1 MAIIISEV
9 AITSAGEIA
18 IELHNNGPDAVDLTG
33 WSLNLITGTSTTAPG
48 LGTATIPAGGFY
60 TVGHSAISG
69 LDLSPSD
76 AFFGAASVFLIGL
89 IDPTVHWVDKIGKVN
104 GPVFGTDISYQSLL
118 DRTPE
123 PSFLVDNS
131 GDFSVTSPFSTNT
144 LGAACFLAGTQI
156 ATPQG
161 PRPVE
166 TLAPGDHLLTADGRS
181 VPLLWLGQQS
191 LRPRIGALPEGLEP
205 VRIVAGALGAAL
217 PENDL
222 MVTADH
228 ALVLDGM
235 LVNAGAL
242 VGQPG
247 ITHIPLS
254 DLPSPFTVYHVETEA
269 HEVLLANGAP
279 TESFIDYAS
288 RHRFDNYADY
298 LTRFGADRLIPEMN
312 LPRIS
317 SRRMLTAALRAEA
330 NPPTRRAAA

>member
-1 MAIIISEV
+1 M
-9 AITSAGEIA
+9 
-18 IELHNNGPDAVDLTG
+18 HNNGATAVDLTG
-33 WSLNLITGTSTTAPG
+33 WNVTVANDASG
-48 LGTATIPAGGFY
+48 LGILLSGVSISPGGFY
-60 TVGHSAISG
+60 TVGHSNIPG
-69 LDLSPSD
+69 LDATSYDSAFSFFPADNITLSAPGFVTTD
-76 AFFGAASVFLIGL
+76 HFGLL
-89 IDPTVHWVDKIGKVN
+89 N
-104 GPVFGTDISYQSLL
+104 GPSFSSDTVYQSLL
-118 DRTPE
+118 DRAPE
-123 PSFLVDNS
+123 PNNIIDNT
-131 GDFSVTSPFSTNT
+131 GNFAATSPFSTNT

-166 TLAPGDHLLTADGRS
+166 SLAPCDHLLTADGRS

-217 PENDL
+217 PETDL
-222 MVTADH
+222 MVTGDH

-247 ITHIPLS
+247 IAHIPLS

-317 SRRMLTAALRAEA
+317 SRRMLLAALRADA
-330 NPPTRRAAA
+330 NPPARRAAA

>member
-1 MAIIISEV
+1 M
-9 AITSAGEIA
+9 
-18 IELHNNGPDAVDLTG
+18 
-33 WSLNLITGTSTTAPG
+33 
-48 LGTATIPAGGFY
+48 
-60 TVGHSAISG
+60 
-69 LDLSPSD
+69 
-76 AFFGAASVFLIGL
+76 
-89 IDPTVHWVDKIGKVN
+89 
-104 GPVFGTDISYQSLL
+104 L
-118 DRTPE
+118 DRAPE
-123 PSFLVDNS
+123 PDIFIDNT
-131 GDFSVTSPFSTNT
+131 GDFSATIPFSTNT

-181 VPLLWLGQQS
+181 VPLLWLGQKS

-217 PENDL
+217 PETDL
-222 MVTADH
+222 MVTGDH

-247 ITHIPLS
+247 IAHIPLS

-317 SRRMLTAALRAEA
+317 SRRMLLAALRADA
-330 NPPTRRAAA
+330 NPPARRAAA